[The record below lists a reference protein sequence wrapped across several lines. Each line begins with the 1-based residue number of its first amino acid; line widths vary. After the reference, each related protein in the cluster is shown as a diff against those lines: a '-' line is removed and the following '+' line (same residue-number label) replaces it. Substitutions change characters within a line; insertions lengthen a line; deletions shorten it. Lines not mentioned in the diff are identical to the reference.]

1 MIKSAHWTFTLHTV
15 CWRIITPLSLQ
26 VLFYATILIFPS
38 HCPRH
43 KEEIGCF
50 QFYCGLNKV
59 RQQYIF
65 TSLLYHFFRNSF
77 SPSSY
82 RKTFEEKKTECT
94 FLQLILSWVNLLKR
108 ESKIHWDSFS
118 VGLRCS
124 LYWPIRARLWSSWP
138 IRGQQLTVMSL
149 IWLTDE
155 KVINE
160 SIVSVLVCSL
170 PSQCSVPLLDSKL

>member
-1 MIKSAHWTFTLHTV
+1 MFPPYTLTKDTCSNTLYIPSILVTFYHFYIVGLDPV
-15 CWRIITPLSLQ
+15 DPRSSIALRSLQ

-82 RKTFEEKKTECT
+82 SKTFEEKKTECT

-108 ESKIHWDSFS
+108 ENKIH
-118 VGLRCS
+118 
-124 LYWPIRARLWSSWP
+124 
-138 IRGQQLTVMSL
+138 
-149 IWLTDE
+149 
-155 KVINE
+155 
-160 SIVSVLVCSL
+160 
-170 PSQCSVPLLDSKL
+170 